1 MRNVYK
7 VNFSFLT
14 AIFPTTYSQRVTV
27 IPPADEPLCPEEV
40 VIFTCETRGSPIIA
54 WTSDQ
59 YIEVGGTQLEFGAI
73 ASVGDTVP
81 SPVYSDTVA
90 TLTVNGMIDGEQ
102 VLESTLRIVTSSLF
116 PTSSVTCIHIG
127 TGRMNTTM
135 LEVLGMYV
143 LHT

>member
-1 MRNVYK
+1 MLYCL
-7 VNFSFLT
+7 FT

-27 IPPADEPLCPEEV
+27 IPSVDEPLCPGV
-40 VIFTCETRGSPIIA
+40 GVTFTCETRGSPIIA

-73 ASVGDTVP
+73 ASVGDVVR

-102 VLESTLRIVTSSLF
+102 VLESTLHIVTSSQF

-127 TGRMNTTM
+127 TRTSDIRMLQVM
-135 LEVLGMYV
+135 GMIPIECTP
-143 LHT
+143 L